1 MSEIFEKLSFY
12 HSLSVLCLAA
22 GLLLLSAAAVL
33 FFRWKLRAA
42 IRYLSGRQ
50 AREEIRRLE
59 RENGFRE
66 TTVLLD
72 KKRNRQKRGGKEFEE
87 ENTVLLSFAGSASG
101 ASAGNAAG
109 EPGAAAGR
117 GGNRSGNGEWG

>member
-1 MSEIFEKLSFY
+1 MSEILEKLSFY

-109 EPGAAAGR
+109 ELGAAAGR
-117 GGNRSGNGEWG
+117 GGNRSGSGERG

>member
-109 EPGAAAGR
+109 ELGAAAGR
-117 GGNRSGNGEWG
+117 GGNRSGNGERG

>member
-1 MSEIFEKLSFY
+1 MSEILEKLSFY
-12 HSLSVLCLAA
+12 HSLSVLCLTA
-22 GLLLLSAAAVL
+22 GLLFLSAAAVL

-72 KKRNRQKRGGKEFEE
+72 KQRNRQKRGGKEFEE

-109 EPGAAAGR
+109 ELGAAADR
-117 GGNRSGNGEWG
+117 GGNRSGRGERG

>member
-1 MSEIFEKLSFY
+1 MSEILEKLSFY

-101 ASAGNAAG
+101 ASAGKAAG
-109 EPGAAAGR
+109 ELGAAAGR
-117 GGNRSGNGEWG
+117 GGNRSGSGERG